1 MELKMKTR
9 KQSSIFYLEN
19 FKILL
24 ADYLG
29 VYELSVNGVVKG
41 ETPSIRINYPR
52 VTEAIAYKMKE
63 NKGIE
68 CIIKSEPN
76 TNIQFLNFGNTK
88 NTRYW
93 EILLI
98 QHDPTDGL
106 TDVIDYFYTFPS
118 YMRPVSQPAIRDAI
132 QLPNK
137 QGIEPPRTIIYIPQ
151 TQFND
156 QHFL

>member
-1 MELKMKTR
+1 MRTR
-9 KQSSIFYLEN
+9 KESSIFYLETL
-19 FKILL
+19 KILL

-29 VYELSVNGVVKG
+29 IYELSVNGVIKG
-41 ETPSIRINYPR
+41 EVPSIRIRYPSI
-52 VTEAIAYKMKE
+52 TETIAYKMKG

-68 CIIKSEPN
+68 CILEAEPN

-88 NTRYW
+88 NSRYW
-93 EILLI
+93 KVILI

-106 TDVIDYFYTFPS
+106 ADVIDWFYTFPS
-118 YMRPVSQPAIRDAI
+118 YLRPMSQPVIREAI

-137 QGIEPPRTIIYIPQ
+137 QGIQPPTALIYIPQ

-156 QHFL
+156 IHFM